1 MYLLTFGQSVTPN
14 TINADEYLNVNK
26 NIGFLCVGMYLFIL
40 YYALLSQHFEHLLLN
55 NMHCY
60 RYYSVS

>member
-1 MYLLTFGQSVTPN
+1 MYS
-14 TINADEYLNVNK
+14 D
-26 NIGFLCVGMYLFIL
+26 IGFLYVRMYLFIL

-60 RYYSVS
+60 RYYDVS